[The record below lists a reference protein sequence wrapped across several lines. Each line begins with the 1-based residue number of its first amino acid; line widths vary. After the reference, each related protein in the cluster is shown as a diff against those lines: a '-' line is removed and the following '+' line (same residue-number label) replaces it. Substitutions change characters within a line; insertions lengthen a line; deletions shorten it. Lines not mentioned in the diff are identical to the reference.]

1 MKKKLLSLLLATVL
15 LLLQTPFA
23 MATEDANPGGSV
35 GENFSWSFDPTTATL
50 TMSGT
55 GPMPLHDPHAY
66 PWTELWSEVE
76 HLHIEEGITSVARY
90 AFANFKFVR
99 DVQLPDSL
107 VSLDYS
113 AFQYCAMLEEI
124 TLPRNVSTVEQYAFF
139 ECNSLAM
146 IHVAA
151 ENPYLCSD
159 SKGVLYSKNMEI
171 LYLCPP
177 RFSGSYVI
185 PNGVKRIAA
194 EAFRNCCNLTSVTI
208 PDGMMIVEEMTF
220 WNCPRLKWV
229 SFPSDLKKIDFGAFN
244 GCSSLIE
251 INLPEGLEYIG
262 QSAFSGTE
270 SLVSISL
277 PKSLTFIGMSA
288 FPSIY
293 SNDTEHTVHITYSGT
308 KDQLAQVAI
317 EGNGGMEIL
326 QRSTVHYNTPGSK
339 VYRREQNGEKK
350 LYCAQCDSYLT
361 VDFTDVP
368 EDAYYWAPVHWAKN
382 KNITTGVTE
391 TSYGPEQVCT
401 RAQIVTF
408 LYRLAR
414 SPEPQSYWKNP
425 FTDVSPDA
433 YYYNAVRW
441 AVYNGIVKGMTETE
455 FCPEALCT
463 RGQAMTLLWRY
474 CEMPEY
480 TASPGYFTDVPAEAY
495 YYEAVLWAVD
505 QDITNGVGNSKFA
518 PDQICTRGQI
528 ITFLFYM

>member
-1 MKKKLLSLLLATVL
+1 MKKKLLSLLLAMVL
-15 LLLQTPFA
+15 LLLLTPFA
-23 MATEDANPGGSV
+23 MATEDGNSSGSV
-35 GENFSWSFDPTTATL
+35 GENFSWSFDSATATL
-50 TMSGT
+50 TLSGT

-76 HLHIEEGITSVARY
+76 HLRIEEGITSVSAY
-90 AFANFKFVR
+90 AFANFKFIR

-107 VSLDYS
+107 KSLDYA

-124 TLPRNVSTVEQYAFF
+124 TLPRNVSTVGQYAFF
-139 ECNSLAM
+139 GCNSLVM
-146 IHVAA
+146 IYVAA
-151 ENPYLCSD
+151 ENPDLYSD

-177 RFSGSYVI
+177 RFSGGYVI
-185 PNGVKRIAA
+185 PNGVKRIAS
-194 EAFRNCCNLTSVTI
+194 EAFRDCSNLTSVTI
-208 PDGMMIVEEMTF
+208 PDGVMVLEERTF

-229 SFPSDLKKIDFGAFN
+229 SFPSDLKKIDFGAFS

-277 PKSLTFIGMSA
+277 PKSLTFIGLSA
-288 FPSIY
+288 FSSIY
-293 SNDTEHTVHITYSGT
+293 SYDSGHTVHITYSGT
-308 KDQLAQVAI
+308 KDQLAQVTI

-326 QRSTVHYNTPGSK
+326 QRSLVHDNTPGSK
-339 VYRREQNGEKK
+339 VYRRDQNGEKK

-361 VDFTDVP
+361 VDFADVP

-382 KNITTGVTE
+382 RNITTGVTE
-391 TSYGPEQVCT
+391 TSYGPDQVCT

-408 LYRLAR
+408 LYRLAG
-414 SPEPQSYWKNP
+414 SPSPQSYWKNP

-441 AVYNGIVKGMTETE
+441 AVFTGIAKGMTETE

-463 RGQAMTLLWRY
+463 RGQAMTFLWRY

-480 TASPGYFTDVPAEAY
+480 TAYTGYFTDISAEAY

-505 QDITNGVGNSKFA
+505 QDITNGVGNGKFA